1 MKTLGIFIFFVF
13 LIFSTTAHAQT
24 VDELRTAIQS
34 TSDAITKAGLYK
46 RLGDLL
52 VEQDNLEQAADA
64 FSQALALGRNS
75 FSPRE
80 RLQMAIYLSWAD
92 RLTESK
98 DELQKLLTEDPKNI
112 AARTHLA
119 RVLSWSGELR
129 GAVVEADTVLR
140 DVPDHKDAL
149 LVKADALQWQGR
161 YIEAIPLYQKILAL
175 GDDFDARV
183 GLTRC
188 MLAVGNRTAALE
200 NQEALKPTN
209 GRQKRELAKLTEAVE
224 QETRPTIDA
233 RYNHYHDSDRNN
245 YNRYSFAGDF
255 WVGNQKYGLSFRHT
269 DANDPTR
276 DNRAE
281 ELLFKI
287 NSRLTDAISAGTG
300 IGFAQFADHHS
311 SNFPIGFFR
320 METKLFAGKA
330 GANVTREAVTDTAEL
345 IQNRIRMTTAGLYL
359 SQPLTE
365 RFSTY
370 GAYTYKSFS
379 DSNHANDLQLGGQYA
394 IFLTPRIVIGDRFR
408 FLDFQ
413 RQSHS
418 GYFDPNNY
426 VANRAFSSLYYE
438 HRFFYTYLEGYLG
451 YEWFKRNGAN
461 TQELVHGG
469 AGALGVKPI
478 TNLAVE
484 LNVEGGNFAAG
495 TASGFSYFIIGPRIL
510 YRF

>member
-1 MKTLGIFIFFVF
+1 MKTVAIFIFFVI
-13 LIFSTTAHAQT
+13 LILATTVRAQT

-34 TSDAITKAGLYK
+34 SSDAETKAGLYK

-52 VEQDNLEQAADA
+52 VEQDQLDQAADA
-64 FSQALALGRNS
+64 FSSALALARNN
-75 FSPRE
+75 FLPRE
-80 RLQMAIYLSWAD
+80 RLQMAIYISWAD
-92 RLTESK
+92 RLDESK
-98 DELQKLLTEDPKNI
+98 GELQKLVTEDPKNI

-129 GAVVEADTVLR
+129 GAIVEADTVLR
-140 DVPDHKDAL
+140 DAPEHKEAL

-161 YIEAIPLYQKILAL
+161 YIEAIPLYKKVLAL
-175 GDDFDARV
+175 GEDFDARV

-200 NQEALKPTN
+200 NQEALKPAN
-209 GRQKRELAKLTEAVE
+209 GRQRRELAKLMESVE

-269 DANDPTR
+269 DADDPTR

-287 NSRLTDAISAGTG
+287 NSRITDAISAGAG
-300 IGFAQFADHHS
+300 IGFAQLADRHTS
-311 SNFPIGFFR
+311 DFPIGFFR
-320 METKLFAGKA
+320 TETKLFAGKA
-330 GANVTREAVTDTAEL
+330 GAAVTHEVLTDTAEL

-359 SQPLTE
+359 SQPVTE

-394 IFLTPRIVIGDRFR
+394 IVLTPRIVIGDRFR

-413 RQSHS
+413 RQSQG

-426 VANRAFSSLYYE
+426 VANRGFTSLYYE
-438 HRFFYTYLEGYLG
+438 HRYFYTYLEGYLG

-461 TQELVHGG
+461 TQQLVHGG

-478 TNLAVE
+478 TNLAIE

-495 TASGFSYFIIGPRIL
+495 TVSGFSYFIIGPRVL
-510 YRF
+510 FRF

>member
-1 MKTLGIFIFFVF
+1 MIRAITLIL
-13 LIFSTTAHAQT
+13 LILLWPAVVRAQT
-24 VDELRTAIQS
+24 VEQLQTAIQAS
-34 TSDAITKAGLYK
+34 SDPATKAGLYK
-46 RLGDLL
+46 RLGDAF
-52 VEQDNLEQAADA
+52 VEQDNLEQAALA
-64 FSQALALGRNS
+64 FSQALALGRSS
-75 FSPRE
+75 FSSRE
-80 RLQMAIYLSWAD
+80 RLQIAIYLSWAD
-92 RLTESK
+92 RLNESQ
-98 DELQKLLTEDPKNI
+98 DQLQKLLSEDPKNI

-129 GAVVEADTVLR
+129 GAIVETDTVLR
-140 DVPDHKDAL
+140 DVPEHKEAL

-161 YIEAIPLYQKILAL
+161 YIEAIPLYQKVLAL
-175 GDDFDARV
+175 GEDFDARV

-188 MLAVGNRTAALE
+188 MLAVGNRTTVFE
-200 NQEALKPTN
+200 NQDALKPAN
-209 GRQKRELAKLTEAVE
+209 GRQKRELVKLMEAVE
-224 QETRPTIDA
+224 QEMRPSIEW

-255 WVGNQKYGLSFRHT
+255 WVGNQKYGLNFRHT
-269 DANDPTR
+269 DADDPTR

-287 NSRLTDAISAGTG
+287 NSRLTDTISAGSG
-300 IGFAQFADHHS
+300 IGFAQLADRHTS
-311 SNFPIGFFR
+311 DFPIGFFR

-330 GANVTREAVTDTAEL
+330 GAAVTHEALTDTAEL

-394 IFLTPRIVIGDRFR
+394 IFLAPRIVIGDRFR
-408 FLDFQ
+408 FLDFL
-413 RQSHS
+413 RQSHD

-426 VANRAFSSLYYE
+426 VANRVFSSLYYE

-451 YEWFKRNGAN
+451 YQWFKRNGAN
-461 TQELVHGG
+461 SQEFIHGG
-469 AGALGVKPI
+469 AGAIGVKPI
-478 TNLAVE
+478 TNVSIE
-484 LNVEGGNFAAG
+484 LNLEGGNFAAG
-495 TASGFSYFIIGPRIL
+495 TTSGFSYFTTGPRLL